1 MILQI
6 CKIRKSLYKYDNER
20 QITQEDQDHQ
30 VTENQDM
37 KITKSQKIE
46 KNLSTDVSLW
56 LLFQDFQMYTL
67 P

>member
-6 CKIRKSLYKYDNER
+6 CKIRKSLYKYENER